1 MQLSLE
7 FDGSAVRRLVES
19 VTHQPSNRPTVSDLK
34 ERLHGL
40 GLPPVPQVVTH
51 RNRTVMVSWLPGRE
65 LRIHEGYAQ
74 APDQIL
80 AAIVRFLSPRTRR
93 DQRLAAR
100 REFLSFSAED
110 YAPPPPRPRRQAHPA
125 EQPLVEYL
133 TQLHASLNLQYFEGR
148 LRSIPIRISRRMKR
162 RLGEV
167 RLDRRT
173 GEALEIALS
182 RRHVRGDGWRE
193 TEQTLLHEMIHQ
205 WQAEAGQPVDHGA
218 EFKRKARELGI
229 PPKAVREAL

>member
-1 MQLSLE
+1 MTFASRSNIISGSQVLPSFTREPFTPSRGIVQLCLD
-7 FDGSAVRRLVES
+7 FDRTPPTDLRL
-19 VTHQPSNRPTVSDLK
+19 R
-34 ERLHGL
+34 ERLLAL
-40 GLPPVPQVVTH
+40 GLAAVPQVVTH

-110 YAPPPPRPRRQAHPA
+110 TPRRRPRPGQEARPGR
-125 EQPLVEYL
+125 QPLVEYL

-148 LRSIPIRISRRMKR
+148 LSSIPIRISRRMKR

-167 RLDRRT
+167 RLTAAPAQR
-173 GEALEIALS
+173 
-182 RRHVRGDGWRE
+182 WR
-193 TEQTLLHEMIHQ
+193 LH
-205 WQAEAGQPVDHGA
+205 
-218 EFKRKARELGI
+218 
-229 PPKAVREAL
+229 